1 MFQVY
6 VHKDRELS
14 REFVQRAK
22 TSGFDALCLT
32 VDLPAHGNRER
43 DLRTG
48 MTLPPKL
55 TLKSMLD
62 VLIHPAWM
70 YRYLTSDPIVLAN
83 VEHKISEGTGETS
96 NLLKYV
102 ANQFDP
108 TVSWKDAEWL
118 MSEWGGPFALKGIMS
133 VDDAKKAVEIGASA
147 IIISNHG
154 GRQLDSSPAPF
165 DVLPEIVDAVGGQ
178 IEIILD
184 GGIRRGTH
192 VLKAMALG
200 ATACMIGRPYLYGLA
215 AGGQPGVA
223 RALDLLRSEIVLD
236 MKLMG
241 CRYLSEVT
249 PACLRKR

>member
-1 MFQVY
+1 
-6 VHKDRELS
+6 
-14 REFVQRAK
+14 
-22 TSGFDALCLT
+22 
-32 VDLPAHGNRER
+32 
-43 DLRTG
+43 

-55 TLKSMLD
+55 TLRSILD
-62 VLIHPAWM
+62 VLIHPAWV

-83 VEHKISEGTGETS
+83 VEHKIREGTGEVS
-96 NLLKYV
+96 NLLQYV

-108 TVSWKDAEWL
+108 TVTWKDAEWL
-118 MSEWGGPFALKGIMS
+118 MAEWGGPFVLKGIMS
-133 VDDAKKAVEIGASA
+133 VEDAKKAVEIGASA
-147 IIISNHG
+147 IILSNHG

-165 DVLPEIVDAVGGQ
+165 DVLPEIVGAVGGQ

-200 ATACMIGRPYLYGLA
+200 ANACMIGRPYLYGLA
-215 AGGQPGVA
+215 AGGQSGVA
-223 RALDLLRSEIVLD
+223 RALDLLRTEIELD

-241 CRYLSEVT
+241 CRNMSEVT